1 MFECLGKRTFL
12 PSDQEKFSAL
22 SGDYNPIHV
31 DAPAASDTFAG
42 QCTVHG
48 MHITLWALELFT
60 LRHGS
65 AAIKFKVDFRKLIY
79 LNEDVSC
86 DWDEKKAKLLV
97 TKDGIVAAEIKLL
110 LGVLIPN
117 DDAPVSSQSN
127 PVQCIERSFLECREL
142 LSQPFNGHG
151 DPALTG
157 EMFPNCCLVY
167 GPMAVYEMATISYV
181 VGMECPGLHSLSV
194 AYAIEFKSSVTKPFY
209 SVLSTDERFKLVA
222 SAIKGQTLSAEI
234 EAIHTKG

>member
-1 MFECLGKRTFL
+1 MIECLGKRTFL
-12 PSDQEKFSAL
+12 PSDQEKFLAL

-31 DAPAASDTFAG
+31 DAPAARDTFAG

-65 AAIKFKVDFRKLIY
+65 AATKFKVDFRKLIY
-79 LNEDVSC
+79 LNEEVSF
-86 DWDEKKAKLLV
+86 DWHEKKAKLLV
-97 TKDGIVAAEIKLL
+97 TKDGVVAVEIKLV
-110 LGVLIPN
+110 LGALTPN
-117 DDAPVSSQSN
+117 DAVHITHQNSPL
-127 PVQCIERSFLECREL
+127 QCIERSFLECSEM

-157 EMFPNCCLVY
+157 EMFPKCCLVY
-167 GPMAVYEMATISYV
+167 GHMAVYEMATISYV

-194 AYAIEFKSSVTKPFY
+194 AYAIEFKSTVAKPFY
-209 SVLSTDERFKLVA
+209 SVLRTDERFKLVT
-222 SAIKGQTLSAEI
+222 SAIEGQTLSAEI
-234 EAIHTKG
+234 EAIHTKC